1 MSEDKDNVLIC
12 SAWPYA
18 SGEPHL
24 GNIQTSLLSGD
35 VFTRYYELKGH
46 SVLYVSGSDAH
57 GTRIEF
63 EAEKRGIKPEELA
76 NEVHEVILEILE
88 DFNIEFDNYTIT
100 TNPTHEE
107 FVREIHRQM
116 DDEGYIISKEEE
128 RAYCHDCQRFLA
140 DRFIE
145 GTCPE
150 CGEGGAHGN
159 QCDSCGSLLEPEEL
173 IEPNCAI
180 CGSDEIEFQNTRH
193 WYIDLEK
200 LQPRLKDY
208 VENHYDEWQD
218 NVKRFTDQML
228 RDGLEPR
235 AITRDIDWG
244 IPAPFE
250 GAEEKVIYVWAEAA
264 LGYVSATIEYFEKN
278 DGEGSWE
285 DYWFSDDVKQVYT
298 LAKDNIPFH
307 TLLFPGQLLA
317 SGQGY
322 HLPDQISAGEY
333 LNWIGGKSFSKS
345 KGVGLFARDATD
357 LMDPVFWRFYLLF
370 QRPEK
375 KDVNF
380 SWNELDKAVNNIFI
394 DNVSNFINRVTSFT
408 YSRFGGSIPDG
419 EVDEDIDERIADTVD
434 DVEEIIES
442 GGLSGALRE
451 ICELANYGNRY
462 FQDRKPWETGD
473 EDVIIS
479 SLKIARAISIMLEPF
494 VPTFS
499 RQVYEIFD
507 ISEPDWEEIKRD
519 PGGELREP
527 EPLLEKQDVE
537 ELKEKYRR
545 KVEAKSGQEDET
557 EQKTEGEEQMAKNT
571 ISFDDFNALDMRSGR
586 IAEVEEI
593 PGADRLYRVQVDVGD
608 EELQTV
614 SGLKDHYEIEELEG
628 KQVIV
633 LTNLEP
639 ATIHGERSE
648 CMLLA
653 AEGEELSLLT
663 ADKELDPGAEIA

>member
-278 DGEGSWE
+278 DDEGSWE

-357 LMDPVFWRFYLLF
+357 LMEPVFWRFYLLF

-419 EVDEDIDERIADTVD
+419 EVDEDIDDRIADTVD

-499 RQVYEIFD
+499 RQ
-507 ISEPDWEEIKRD
+507 
-519 PGGELREP
+519 
-527 EPLLEKQDVE
+527 
-537 ELKEKYRR
+537 
-545 KVEAKSGQEDET
+545 
-557 EQKTEGEEQMAKNT
+557 
-571 ISFDDFNALDMRSGR
+571 
-586 IAEVEEI
+586 
-593 PGADRLYRVQVDVGD
+593 
-608 EELQTV
+608 
-614 SGLKDHYEIEELEG
+614 
-628 KQVIV
+628 
-633 LTNLEP
+633 
-639 ATIHGERSE
+639 
-648 CMLLA
+648 
-653 AEGEELSLLT
+653 
-663 ADKELDPGAEIA
+663 

>member
-1 MSEDKDNVLIC
+1 MSEDKENVLVC

-35 VFTRYYELKGH
+35 VFTRYYQLKGH
-46 SVLYVSGSDAH
+46 PTLYVSGSDAH

-63 EAEKRGIKPEELA
+63 EAEKRGIEPEELA
-76 NEVHEVILEILE
+76 NETHAIIEEILD

-107 FVREIHRQM
+107 FVQEIHRQM
-116 DDEGYIISKEEE
+116 DDEGYILSKEEE
-128 RAYCHDCQRFLA
+128 RAFCHDCQRFLA

-150 CGEGGAHGN
+150 CGADGAHGN

-173 IEPNCAI
+173 LEPKCAI
-180 CGSDEIEFQNTRH
+180 CGSEDIEFQSTRH

-200 LQPRLKDY
+200 LQPRLKKY
-208 VENHYDEWQD
+208 VDEHYDDWQD

-228 RDGLEPR
+228 NDGLEPR

-250 GAEEKVIYVWAEAA
+250 GAEDKVIYVWAEAA
-264 LGYVSATIEYFEKN
+264 LGYVSAVIEYFEKN
-278 DGEGSWE
+278 DSDESWE
-285 DYWFSDDVKQVYT
+285 DYWFSDNVKQVYT

-307 TLLFPGQLLA
+307 TLLFPGQLMA

-333 LNWIGGKSFSKS
+333 LNWVGGKSFSKS

-375 KDVNF
+375 KDVEF
-380 SWNELDKAVNNIFI
+380 SWSELDKAVNNIFI
-394 DNVSNFINRVTSFT
+394 DNVSNFVNRVTSFT
-408 YSRFGGSIPDG
+408 YSRYDGSVPEADVK
-419 EVDEDIDERIADTVD
+419 EEIDEKIEET
-434 DVEEIIES
+434 VEEVEGIIES
-442 GGLSGALRE
+442 GGLSSALRE
-451 ICELANYGNRY
+451 ICDLANFGNRY
-462 FQDRKPWETGD
+462 FQDKKPWETGD
-473 EDVIIS
+473 ESVVVS
-479 SLKIARAISIMLEPF
+479 SLKIARSISIMLEPF
-494 VPTFS
+494 VPSFS
-499 RQVYEIFD
+499 NQVYEIFQLSD
-507 ISEPDWEEIKRD
+507 PGWEEVKGR
-519 PGGELREP
+519 PSGELSEP

-537 ELKEKYRR
+537 ELKEEYKE
-545 KVEAKSGQEDET
+545 KIAGQKN
-557 EQKTEGEEQMAKNT
+557 QMEEKPKMADNLV
-571 ISFDDFNALDMRSGR
+571 SFDDFNALDMRSGV
-586 IAEVEEI
+586 IQEVEEI
-593 PGADRLYRVQVDVGD
+593 PGADRLYKIQVDVG
-608 EELQTV
+608 EEVLQTI
-614 SGLKDHYEIEELEG
+614 SGLKNHYEKDRLRD
-628 KQVIV
+628 KQVVV

-639 ATIHGERSE
+639 ATIHGEKSE

-653 AEGEELSLLT
+653 AEGEELALLT
-663 ADKELDPGAEIA
+663 PDRELKPGAEIA

>member
-1 MSEDKDNVLIC
+1 MSEDKENVLVC

-35 VFTRYYELKGH
+35 VFTRYYQLKGH
-46 SVLYVSGSDAH
+46 PTLYVSGSDAH

-63 EAEKRGIKPEELA
+63 EAEKRGIEPEELA
-76 NEVHEVILEILE
+76 NETHAIIEEILD

-107 FVREIHRQM
+107 FVQEIHRQM
-116 DDEGYIISKEEE
+116 DDEGYILSKEEE
-128 RAYCHDCQRFLA
+128 RAFCHDCQRFLA

-150 CGEGGAHGN
+150 CGADGAHGN

-173 IEPNCAI
+173 LEPKCAI
-180 CGSDEIEFQNTRH
+180 CGSEDIEFQSTRH

-200 LQPRLKDY
+200 LQPRLKKY
-208 VENHYDEWQD
+208 VDEHYDDWQD

-228 RDGLEPR
+228 NDGLEPR

-250 GAEEKVIYVWAEAA
+250 GAEDKVIYVWAEAA
-264 LGYVSATIEYFEKN
+264 LGYVSAVIEYFEKN
-278 DGEGSWE
+278 DSDESWE
-285 DYWFSDDVKQVYT
+285 DYWFSDNVKQVYT

-307 TLLFPGQLLA
+307 TLLFPGQLMA

-333 LNWIGGKSFSKS
+333 LNWVGGKSFSKS

-375 KDVNF
+375 KDVEF
-380 SWNELDKAVNNIFI
+380 SWSELDKAVNNIFI
-394 DNVSNFINRVTSFT
+394 DNVSNFVNRVTSFT
-408 YSRFGGSIPDG
+408 YSRYDGSVPEADVK
-419 EVDEDIDERIADTVD
+419 EEIDEKIEET
-434 DVEEIIES
+434 VEEVEGIIES
-442 GGLSGALRE
+442 GGLSSALRE
-451 ICELANYGNRY
+451 ICDLANFGNRY
-462 FQDRKPWETGD
+462 FQDKKPWETGD
-473 EDVIIS
+473 ESVVVS
-479 SLKIARAISIMLEPF
+479 SLKIARSISIMLEPF
-494 VPTFS
+494 VPSFS
-499 RQVYEIFD
+499 NQVYEIFQLSD
-507 ISEPDWEEIKRD
+507 PGWEEVKGR
-519 PGGELREP
+519 PSGELSEP

-537 ELKEKYRR
+537 ELKEEYKE
-545 KVEAKSGQEDET
+545 KIAGQKN
-557 EQKTEGEEQMAKNT
+557 QMEEKPKMADNLV
-571 ISFDDFNALDMRSGR
+571 SFDDFNALDMRSGV
-586 IAEVEEI
+586 IQEVEEI
-593 PGADRLYRVQVDVGD
+593 PGADRLYKIQVNVG
-608 EELQTV
+608 EEVLQTI
-614 SGLKDHYEIEELEG
+614 SGLKNHYEKDQLRD
-628 KQVIV
+628 KQVVV

-639 ATIHGERSE
+639 ATIHGEKSE

-653 AEGEELSLLT
+653 AEGEELALLT
-663 ADKELDPGAEIA
+663 PDRELKPGAEIA

>member
-419 EVDEDIDERIADTVD
+419 EVDEDIDDRIADTVD

>member
-1 MSEDKDNVLIC
+1 MVSDNEKNVLIC

-18 SGEPHL
+18 SGVPHL

-35 VFTRYYELKGH
+35 VFTRYYRLKGH

-63 EAEKRGIKPEELA
+63 EAERRNMQPEELA
-76 NEVHEVILEILE
+76 SETHEKIVEILE
-88 DFNIEFDNYTIT
+88 DFRIEFDNYTIT

-107 FVREIHRQM
+107 FVQEIHKQM
-116 DDEGYIISKEEE
+116 DEEGYILSKEEE

-150 CGEGGAHGN
+150 CGTGGAHGN

-173 IEPNCAI
+173 IKPNCAV
-180 CGSDEIEFQNTRH
+180 CGGNNIEFKKTKH

-200 LQPRLKDY
+200 LQPQLEEY
-208 VENHYDEWQD
+208 VDRHYDDWQD

-228 RDGLEPR
+228 KDGLEPR
-235 AITRDIDWG
+235 AITRDIEWG

-264 LGYVSATIEYFEKN
+264 LGYVSAVKEYFEN
-278 DGEGSWE
+278 NETDESWE
-285 DYWFSDDVKQVYT
+285 DYWFSEDALQVYT

-333 LNWIGGKSFSKS
+333 LNWVGGKSFSKS
-345 KGVGLFARDATD
+345 KGVGIFADDATE
-357 LMDPVFWRFYLLF
+357 LMDSVFWRFYLIF

-375 KDVNF
+375 KDVEF
-380 SWNELDKAVNNIFI
+380 SWSELDKAVNNIFI

-408 YSRFGGSIPDG
+408 YSRFDGSIPEGEIEG
-419 EVDEDIDERIADTVD
+419 EVAKRMDRTVSE
-434 DVEEIIES
+434 VESIIES
-442 GGLSGALRE
+442 GGLSGALRK
-451 ICELANYGNRY
+451 ICDLANFGNGY
-462 FQDRKPWETGD
+462 FQERRPWETGD
-473 EDVIIS
+473 EDVVLS
-479 SLKIARAISIMLEPF
+479 SLKVAKAISIMLEPF
-494 VPTFS
+494 VPSFS
-499 RQVYEIFD
+499 EEVYKIFNLTD
-507 ISEPDWEEIKRD
+507 PNWEEIKNS
-519 PGGELREP
+519 PSGELTEP
-527 EPLLEKQDVE
+527 RPLLEKQDLEVLRE
-537 ELKEKYRR
+537 RYEK
-545 KVEAKSGQEDET
+545 KIANKT
-557 EQKTEGEEQMAKNT
+557 EQPEGKEDMSKDKV
-571 ISFDDFNALDMRSGR
+571 SFDDFNAMDMRVGKIVR
-586 IAEVEEI
+586 AEELS
-593 PGADRLYRVQVDVGD
+593 GADRLYKLQVDVGTD
-608 EELQTV
+608 ELQTV
-614 SGLKDHYEIEELEG
+614 SGLKKHYDLNELEDR
-628 KQVIV
+628 QVVV

-653 AEGEELSLLT
+653 AEGDELALLGI
-663 ADKELDPGAEIA
+663 DKDLKPGAKVA

>member
-1 MSEDKDNVLIC
+1 MSEDKENVLVC

-35 VFTRYYELKGH
+35 VFTRYYKLKGH
-46 SVLYVSGSDAH
+46 PTLYVSGSDAH

-63 EAEKRGIKPEELA
+63 EAEGRGMQPEELA
-76 NEVHEVILEILE
+76 DETHEIIKEILD

-100 TNPTHEE
+100 TNSTHEE

-116 DDEGYIISKEEE
+116 DDEGYILSKEEE

-150 CGEGGAHGN
+150 CGASGAHGN

-180 CGSDEIEFQNTRH
+180 CGSEEVEFQSTRH

-200 LQPRLKDY
+200 LQPRLKEY
-208 VENHYDEWQD
+208 VDEHYEDWQD

-228 RDGLEPR
+228 NDGLEPR

-250 GAEEKVIYVWAEAA
+250 DAEDKVIYVWAEAA
-264 LGYVSATIEYFEKN
+264 LGYVSAVIEYFEKN
-278 DGEGSWE
+278 DSDESWE
-285 DYWFSDDVKQVYT
+285 DYWFSDNVKQVYT

-307 TLLFPGQLLA
+307 TLLFPGQLMA

-333 LNWIGGKSFSKS
+333 LNWLGGKSFSKS

-357 LMDPVFWRFYLLF
+357 LMDPVFWRFYLIF

-375 KDVNF
+375 KDVEF
-380 SWNELDKAVNNIFI
+380 SWSELDKAVNNIFI
-394 DNVSNFINRVTSFT
+394 DNVSNFVNRVTSFT
-408 YSRFGGSIPDG
+408 YSRYDGSIPEASVKAEID
-419 EVDEDIDERIADTVD
+419 EEIAKTVDEVERV
-434 DVEEIIES
+434 IES
-442 GGLSGALRE
+442 GGLSSALRE
-451 ICELANYGNRY
+451 ICDLANFGNQY
-462 FQDRKPWETGD
+462 FQDQKPWETGD
-473 EDVIIS
+473 EAVVVS
-479 SLKIARAISIMLEPF
+479 SLKIARSISIMLEPF
-494 VPTFS
+494 VPSFS
-499 RQVYEIFD
+499 DQAYEIFLL
-507 ISEPDWEEIKRD
+507 SNPAWEDVKGD
-519 PGGELREP
+519 PSGGLTEP

-537 ELKEKYRR
+537 KLKEEYKEKIAGQKNQTEEKSKMTDS
-545 KVEAKSGQEDET
+545 KV
-557 EQKTEGEEQMAKNT
+557 
-571 ISFDDFNALDMRSGR
+571 SFDDFNALDMRSGV
-586 IAEVEEI
+586 IQEVEEMS
-593 PGADRLYRVQVDVGD
+593 GADRLYKIQVDVG
-608 EELQTV
+608 EEVLQTV
-614 SGLKDHYEIEELEG
+614 SGLKKHYEVDELSN
-628 KQVIV
+628 KQVVV

-639 ATIHGERSE
+639 ATIHGEKSE

-653 AEGEELSLLT
+653 AEGEELALLT
-663 ADKELDPGAEIA
+663 ADRELKSGAEIA

>member
-1 MSEDKDNVLIC
+1 MSEDKENVLVC

-35 VFTRYYELKGH
+35 VFTRYYKLKGH
-46 SVLYVSGSDAH
+46 PTLYVSGSDAH

-63 EAEKRGIKPEELA
+63 EAEKRGLEPEELA
-76 NEVHEVILEILE
+76 NETHEIIEEILA

-100 TNPTHEE
+100 TNSTHEE

-116 DDEGYIISKEEE
+116 DDEGYILSKEEE

-150 CGEGGAHGN
+150 CGANGAHGN

-173 IEPNCAI
+173 LEPKCAI
-180 CGSDEIEFQNTRH
+180 CGSENIEFQSTRH

-200 LQPRLKDY
+200 LQPRLKEY
-208 VENHYDEWQD
+208 VDEHYDNWQD

-228 RDGLEPR
+228 NDGLEPR

-244 IPAPFE
+244 IPAPFK
-250 GAEEKVIYVWAEAA
+250 GAEDKVIYVWAEAA
-264 LGYVSATIEYFEKN
+264 LGYVSAVIEYFEKN
-278 DGEGSWE
+278 DSDESWE
-285 DYWFSDDVKQVYT
+285 DYWFSDNVKQVYT

-307 TLLFPGQLLA
+307 TLLFPGQLMA

-333 LNWIGGKSFSKS
+333 LNWVGGKSFSKS

-357 LMDPVFWRFYLLF
+357 LMDPVFWRFYLIF

-375 KDVNF
+375 KDVEF
-380 SWNELDKAVNNIFI
+380 SWSELDKAVNNIFI
-394 DNVSNFINRVTSFT
+394 DNVSNFVNRVTSFT
-408 YSRFGGSIPDG
+408 YSRYDGSVP
-419 EVDEDIDERIADTVD
+419 EAVVKEEIDEKIEET
-434 DVEEIIES
+434 VEEVEAIIES
-442 GGLSGALRE
+442 GGLSSALRE
-451 ICELANYGNRY
+451 ICDLANFGNRY
-462 FQDRKPWETGD
+462 FQDKKPWESGD
-473 EDVIIS
+473 ESVVVS
-479 SLKIARAISIMLEPF
+479 SLKIARSISIMLEPF

-499 RQVYEIFD
+499 NQVYEIFQL
-507 ISEPDWEEIKRD
+507 SD
-519 PGGELREP
+519 PGWGEVKSRPSGELSEP

-537 ELKEKYRR
+537 ELKEEYRE
-545 KVEAKSGQEDET
+545 KVAGQNNQT
-557 EQKTEGEEQMAKNT
+557 EEKQKMADNLV
-571 ISFDDFNALDMRSGR
+571 SFDDFNALDMRSGV
-586 IAEVEEI
+586 IQEVEEI
-593 PGADRLYRVQVDVGD
+593 SGADRLYKIQVDVG
-608 EELQTV
+608 EEVLQTI
-614 SGLKDHYEIEELEG
+614 SGLKNHYEKDELQD
-628 KQVIV
+628 KQVVV

-639 ATIHGERSE
+639 ATIHGEKSE

-653 AEGEELSLLT
+653 AEGGELALLT
-663 ADKELDPGAEIA
+663 ADRQLKPGAEIA

>member
-1 MSEDKDNVLIC
+1 MNNEERNVLIC

-18 SGEPHL
+18 SGVPHL

-35 VFTRYYELKGH
+35 VFSRYYRLKGH

-63 EAEKRGIKPEELA
+63 EAERRNMEPEELA
-76 NEVHEVILEILE
+76 NETHEKIVDILD
-88 DFNIEFDNYTIT
+88 DFRIEFDNYTIT

-116 DDEGYIISKEEE
+116 DDEGYILSKEEE

-150 CGEGGAHGN
+150 CSAEGAHGN

-173 IEPNCAI
+173 LQPNCAI
-180 CGSDEIEFQNTRH
+180 CGGDNIEFKSTRH

-200 LQPRLKDY
+200 LQPRLEEY
-208 VENHYDEWQD
+208 VDRHYEDWQD

-228 RDGLEPR
+228 KDGLEPR
-235 AITRDIDWG
+235 AITRDIEWG

-250 GAEEKVIYVWAEAA
+250 GAESKVIYVWAEAA
-264 LGYVSATIEYFEKN
+264 LGYVSAAIEHFQKTESQ
-278 DGEGSWE
+278 ESWE
-285 DYWFSDDVKQVYT
+285 DYWMSEEAFQVYT

-345 KGVGLFARDATD
+345 KGVGIFADDATE
-357 LMDPVFWRFYLLF
+357 LMDPVFWRFYLIF

-375 KDVNF
+375 KDVEF
-380 SWNELDKAVNNIFI
+380 SWSELDKAVNNIFI

-408 YSRFGGSIPDG
+408 HSRFDGRIPEG
-419 EVDEDIDERIADTVD
+419 RVEDEIDERIERTVSE
-434 DVEEIIES
+434 VESIVES

-451 ICELANYGNRY
+451 ICDLANFGNGY
-462 FQDRKPWETGD
+462 FQDRKPWET
-473 EDVIIS
+473 EDKAVILS
-479 SLKIARAISIMLEPF
+479 SLKVAKAISIMLEPF
-494 VPTFS
+494 VPSFS
-499 RQVYEIFD
+499 EEVYEIFSLDRPGWDD
-507 ISEPDWEEIKRD
+507 IYRNPSGKLTKPR
-519 PGGELREP
+519 
-527 EPLLEKQDVE
+527 PLLEKQDIEDLKSQYE
-537 ELKEKYRR
+537 E
-545 KVEAKSGQEDET
+545 KVANKT
-557 EQKTEGEEQMAKNT
+557 KKTEGKPDMSKEA
-571 ISFDDFNALDMRSGR
+571 ISFDDFNALDMRVGR
-586 IAEVEEI
+586 IVKVDEM
-593 PGADRLYRVQVDVGD
+593 PSADRLYKIQVDVGYD
-608 EELQTV
+608 ELQTI
-614 SGLKDHYEIEELEG
+614 SGLKKHYEPGDLEG

-639 ATIHGERSE
+639 ATIHGEKSE

-653 AEGEELSLLT
+653 AEGEELALLGP
-663 ADKELDPGAEIA
+663 DKDIEPGAEVA

>member
-1 MSEDKDNVLIC
+1 MSEGKENVLIC

-35 VFTRYYELKGH
+35 VFSRYYELKGH
-46 SVLYVSGSDAH
+46 PVLYVSGSDAH

-63 EAEKRGIKPEELA
+63 EAENRGMEPEELA
-76 NEVHEVILEILE
+76 NETHELILNILD

-116 DDEGYIISKEEE
+116 DDEGYIVPKEEE
-128 RAYCHDCQRFLA
+128 RAYCHDCQRYLA

-150 CGEGGAHGN
+150 CSSDGAHGN

-173 IEPNCAI
+173 IEPTCAI
-180 CGSDEIEFQNTRH
+180 CGSDDIEFRNTRH

-200 LQPRLKDY
+200 LEPRLKEY
-208 VENHYDEWQD
+208 VDNHFDDWQD
-218 NVKRFTDQML
+218 NVKRFTEQML
-228 RDGLEPR
+228 NDGLEPR

-250 GAEEKVIYVWAEAA
+250 GADEKVIYVWAEAA

-278 DGEGSWE
+278 GGEGSWE
-285 DYWFSDDVKQVYT
+285 DYWFSDEAKQVYT

-333 LNWIGGKSFSKS
+333 LNWVGGKSFSKS

-357 LMDPVFWRFYLLF
+357 LMDPVFWRFYLIF

-375 KDVNF
+375 KDVDF
-380 SWNELDKAVNNIFI
+380 SWSELDKAVNNIFI
-394 DNVSNFINRVTSFT
+394 DNVSNFVNRVTSFT
-408 YSRFGGSIPDG
+408 HSRYDGSIPDG
-419 EVDEDIDERIADTVD
+419 DV
-434 DVEEIIES
+434 VEEIDSKITDTVEEVEEIVES
-442 GGLSGALRE
+442 GGLSSALRE
-451 ICELANYGNRY
+451 ICELANYGNGY
-462 FQDRKPWETGD
+462 FQDREPWETGD
-473 EDVIIS
+473 EDVIVS

-494 VPTFS
+494 VPSFS
-499 RQVYEIFD
+499 EQVYEIFE
-507 ISEPDWEEIKRD
+507 ISD
-519 PGGELREP
+519 PEWKDVKADPSGELAEP
-527 EPLLEKQDVE
+527 EPLLEKQDVD
-537 ELKEKYRR
+537 ELKEKYRE
-545 KVEAKSGQEDET
+545 KVEQTTNQT
-557 EQKTEGEEQMAKNT
+557 EEEGKMT
-571 ISFDDFNALDMRSGR
+571 DSVVSFDDFNALDMRSGR
-586 IAEVEEI
+586 IDEVEEI
-593 PGADRLYRVQVDVGD
+593 PGADRLYRIQVDVGED
-608 EELQTV
+608 VLQTV
-614 SGLKDHYEIEELEG
+614 SGLKEHYEIEELQE

-639 ATIHGERSE
+639 ATIHGEKSE

-653 AEGEELSLLT
+653 AEGDELSLLT
-663 ADKELDPGAEIA
+663 ADKDLNPGAEIA

>member
-63 EAEKRGIKPEELA
+63 EADKRGIKPEELA

-278 DGEGSWE
+278 DDEGSWE

-663 ADKELDPGAEIA
+663 ADKELDTGAEIA

>member
-1 MSEDKDNVLIC
+1 MANDKENVLIC

-35 VFTRYYELKGH
+35 VFTRYYKLKGH

-63 EAEKRGIKPEELA
+63 EAERSGMEPEELA
-76 NEVHEVILEILE
+76 NETHELILNILD

-116 DDEGYIISKEEE
+116 DQEGYIFSKEEE

-150 CGEGGAHGN
+150 CGAGGAHGN
-159 QCDSCGSLLEPEEL
+159 QCDNCGSLLEPEEL

-180 CGSDEIEFQNTRH
+180 CGSEDIEFQSTRH

-200 LQPRLKDY
+200 LQPRLKEY
-208 VENHYDEWQD
+208 VDNHYDDWQD

-228 RDGLEPR
+228 NDGLEPR

-244 IPAPFE
+244 IPAPFD

-278 DGEGSWE
+278 DEDGTWE
-285 DYWFSDDVKQVYT
+285 DYWFSEDAKQVYT

-333 LNWIGGKSFSKS
+333 LNWVGGKSFSKS
-345 KGVGLFARDATD
+345 KGVGLFARDATE
-357 LMDPVFWRFYLLF
+357 LMDPVFWRFYLIF

-375 KDVNF
+375 KDVEF
-380 SWNELDKAVNNIFI
+380 SWSELDKAVNNIFI
-394 DNVSNFINRVTSFT
+394 DNVSNFVNRVTSFT
-408 YSRFGGSIPDG
+408 HSRYDGSIPDG
-419 EVDEDIDERIADTVD
+419 KVIEEIDRKINNTVE
-434 DVEEIIES
+434 DVERIIES
-442 GGLSGALRE
+442 GGLSSALRE
-451 ICELANYGNRY
+451 ICDLANFGNRY
-462 FQDRKPWETGD
+462 FQDQEPWETGNK
-473 EDVIIS
+473 DVIIS
-479 SLKIARAISIMLEPF
+479 SLKIARAISVMLEPF
-494 VPTFS
+494 VPSFS
-499 RQVYEIFD
+499 YQVYEIFKL
-507 ISEPDWEEIKRD
+507 SEPRWEEVNSD
-519 PGGELREP
+519 PSGDLREP
-527 EPLLEKQDVE
+527 EPLLEKQDVDR
-537 ELKEKYRR
+537 LKEEYRD
-545 KVEAKSGQEDET
+545 KVENKTKQTEED
-557 EQKTEGEEQMAKNT
+557 QKMTDNN
-571 ISFDDFNALDMRSGR
+571 ISFDDFNALDMRSGL
-586 IAEVEEI
+586 IEEVEEL
-593 PGADRLYRVQVDVGD
+593 PGADRLYKIQVNVGEDV
-608 EELQTV
+608 LQTV
-614 SGLKDHYEIEELEG
+614 SGLKKHYEVEELQD

-639 ATIHGERSE
+639 ATIHGEKSE

-653 AEGEELSLLT
+653 AEGDELSLLT
-663 ADKELDPGAEIA
+663 ADKELNPGAEIA

>member
-46 SVLYVSGSDAH
+46 PVLYVSGSDAH

-278 DGEGSWE
+278 DDEGSWE

-357 LMDPVFWRFYLLF
+357 LMEPVFWRFYLLF

>member
-1 MSEDKDNVLIC
+1 MSEDKENVLVC

-35 VFTRYYELKGH
+35 VFTRYYQLKGH
-46 SVLYVSGSDAH
+46 PTLYVSGSDAH

-63 EAEKRGIKPEELA
+63 EAEKRGIEPEELA
-76 NEVHEVILEILE
+76 NETHEIIEEILD

-107 FVREIHRQM
+107 FVQEIHRQM
-116 DDEGYIISKEEE
+116 DDEGYILSKEEE

-150 CGEGGAHGN
+150 CGADGAHGN

-173 IEPNCAI
+173 LEPKCAI
-180 CGSDEIEFQNTRH
+180 CGSENIEFQSTRH

-200 LQPRLKDY
+200 LQPRLKEY
-208 VENHYDEWQD
+208 VDEHYDDWQD

-228 RDGLEPR
+228 NDGLEPR

-250 GAEEKVIYVWAEAA
+250 GAEDKVIYVWAEAA
-264 LGYVSATIEYFEKN
+264 LGYVSAVIEYFEKN
-278 DGEGSWE
+278 DSDESWE
-285 DYWFSDDVKQVYT
+285 DYWFSDNVKQVYT

-307 TLLFPGQLLA
+307 TLLFPGQLMA

-333 LNWIGGKSFSKS
+333 LNWVGGKSFSKS

-357 LMDPVFWRFYLLF
+357 LMDPVFWRFYLIF

-375 KDVNF
+375 KDVEF
-380 SWNELDKAVNNIFI
+380 SWSELDKAVNNIFI
-394 DNVSNFINRVTSFT
+394 DNVSNFVNRVTSFT
-408 YSRFGGSIPDG
+408 YSRYDGSIPEAG
-419 EVDEDIDERIADTVD
+419 VKEKIDEKIEET
-434 DVEEIIES
+434 VEEVEGIIES
-442 GGLSGALRE
+442 GGLSSALRE
-451 ICELANYGNRY
+451 ICDLANFGNRY
-462 FQDRKPWETGD
+462 FQDKKPWESGD
-473 EDVIIS
+473 ESVVVS
-479 SLKIARAISIMLEPF
+479 SLKIARSISIMLEPF
-494 VPTFS
+494 VPSFS
-499 RQVYEIFD
+499 NQVYEIFQL
-507 ISEPDWEEIKRD
+507 SD
-519 PGGELREP
+519 PGWGEVRDRPSGELSEP

-537 ELKEKYRR
+537 ELQEEYREK
-545 KVEAKSGQEDET
+545 VAGQQNQT
-557 EQKTEGEEQMAKNT
+557 EEEEKMADNLV
-571 ISFDDFNALDMRSGR
+571 SFDDFNALDMRSGV
-586 IAEVEEI
+586 IQEVEEI
-593 PGADRLYRVQVDVGD
+593 PGADRLYKIQVDVGED
-608 EELQTV
+608 VLQTI
-614 SGLKDHYEIEELEG
+614 SGLKNHYAKDELQD
-628 KQVIV
+628 KQVVV

-639 ATIHGERSE
+639 ATIHGEKSE

-653 AEGEELSLLT
+653 AEGEDLALLT
-663 ADKELDPGAEIA
+663 PDRELKPGAEIA

>member
-1 MSEDKDNVLIC
+1 MSEDKENVLVC

-46 SVLYVSGSDAH
+46 PTLYVSGSDAH

-63 EAEKRGIKPEELA
+63 EAEKRGIEPEELA
-76 NEVHEVILEILE
+76 NETHEIIEGILD

-100 TNPTHEE
+100 TNSTHEE
-107 FVREIHRQM
+107 FVQEIHSQM
-116 DDEGYIISKEEE
+116 DDEGYILSKEEE

-145 GTCPE
+145 GNCPE
-150 CGEGGAHGN
+150 CGASGAHGN

-173 IEPNCAI
+173 VEPKCAI
-180 CGSDEIEFQNTRH
+180 CGSENIEFQSTRH

-200 LQPRLKDY
+200 LQSRLKEY
-208 VENHYDEWQD
+208 VDEHYESWQD

-228 RDGLEPR
+228 NDGLEPR

-250 GAEEKVIYVWAEAA
+250 GAEDKVIYVWAEAA
-264 LGYVSATIEYFEKN
+264 LGYVSAVIEYFEKN
-278 DGEGSWE
+278 DSDESWE
-285 DYWFSDDVKQVYT
+285 DYWFSDSVKQVYT

-307 TLLFPGQLLA
+307 TLLFPGQLMA

-333 LNWIGGKSFSKS
+333 LNWVGGKSFSKS

-357 LMDPVFWRFYLLF
+357 LMDPVFWRFYLIF

-375 KDVNF
+375 KDVEF
-380 SWNELDKAVNNIFI
+380 SWSELDKAVNNIFI
-394 DNVSNFINRVTSFT
+394 DNVSNFVNRVTSFT
-408 YSRFGGSIPDG
+408 YSRYNGSVPEAG
-419 EVDEDIDERIADTVD
+419 VKPEIDEEIEET
-434 DVEEIIES
+434 VEEVEGIIES
-442 GGLSGALRE
+442 GGLSSALRK
-451 ICELANYGNRY
+451 ICDLANFGNRY
-462 FQDRKPWETGD
+462 FQDQQPWESGD
-473 EDVIIS
+473 EAVVVS
-479 SLKIARAISIMLEPF
+479 SLKIARSISIMLEPF
-494 VPTFS
+494 VPSFS
-499 RQVYEIFD
+499 EEVYEIFQL
-507 ISEPDWEEIKRD
+507 SD
-519 PGGELREP
+519 PAWDDVKDNPSGKLAEP

-537 ELKEKYRR
+537 ELKEEYKE
-545 KVEAKSGQEDET
+545 KIAGQKNQT
-557 EQKTEGEEQMAKNT
+557 EEEQTMADNLV
-571 ISFDDFNALDMRSGR
+571 SFDDFNALDMRSGV
-586 IAEVEEI
+586 IQEVKEMS
-593 PGADRLYRVQVDVGD
+593 GADRLYKIQVDIGEKV
-608 EELQTV
+608 LQTV
-614 SGLKDHYEIEELEG
+614 SGLKNHYEVNELKD
-628 KQVIV
+628 KQVVV

-639 ATIHGERSE
+639 ATIHGEKSE

-653 AEGEELSLLT
+653 AEGEELALLT
-663 ADKELDPGAEIA
+663 ADRELKPGAEIA